1 MELEL
6 DTQSY
11 NSPYC
16 NSTHLADEDG
26 EDGALA
32 AQHWLAAEGPYR
44 DYVTSLQGADPRLRQ
59 RDPKAKAQNTPWL
72 DAQTRVAVLDFEAD
86 SAAFSEPVYFT
97 GAQSQ
102 ALGDFLAAGPAPPS
116 DSETRAQERVPK
128 DRRRVVILEGL
139 SPTFIALLGQHFG
152 LHPSIFIEHER
163 VLVMNMNAGG
173 ESDGLPL
180 PSCLRLRDHMVMK
193 YHEPMELDPIPSSF
207 RLSCGSSGR
216 HIATSRF
223 NGVFSKVGIVRRK
236 CSWWSKTR
244 EDGRGWEC

>member
-6 DTQSY
+6 DAPSY
-11 NSPYC
+11 NSPYR
-16 NSTHLADEDG
+16 NSGHLADEDNEEG
-26 EDGALA
+26 TLA

-44 DYVTSLQGADPRLRQ
+44 DYVASLQGADPRLRQ
-59 RDPKAKAQNTPWL
+59 RDPKATAQNTPWL
-72 DAQTRVAVLDFEAD
+72 HAQTRVAVLDLEAD
-86 SAAFSEPVYFT
+86 SAAFNEPRYFT

-102 ALGDFLAAGPAPPS
+102 ALKDFLADGPAPPS
-116 DSETRAQERVPK
+116 DSDTGAPGSAPG

-139 SPTFIALLGQHFG
+139 NPTFIALLGQHFG
-152 LHPSIFIEHER
+152 LHPSIFVEHER

-173 ESDGLPL
+173 ENDGLPL
-180 PSCLRLRDHMVMK
+180 PSALRPRDHMVMK
-193 YHEPMELDPIPSSF
+193 YHEPMELEPIPSSF

-223 NGVFSKVGIVRRK
+223 NGVFSNVGIVRRK